1 MTNPETQSAMSTA
14 IQPSPMLAFILGL
27 LTQMLSAA
35 GIADPDLASRAA
47 AEAIET
53 YAAAGSRRLVT
64 AGEVIA
70 FGLAALDAL
79 RLSMAPD
86 LSLSMKLKLRSCA
99 NGLNRSVQASTK
111 RLESSAA
118 LPAAAC
124 QAPEPEPQPAHP
136 LPDLSPAPIPP
147 GATQDHQNALHWA
160 NAMRAEAARLHA
172 SDAHVPPDQRK
183 INRQW
188 VDVLGQVADEL
199 TQGKGPTQA
208 PGMSRA
214 ELMRTTLMS
223 HDPGFPAHLIP
234 RKPRTA

>member
-1 MTNPETQSAMSTA
+1 MSTA
-14 IQPSPMLAFILGL
+14 TPPSPMPAFILAV

-53 YAAAGSRRLVT
+53 HAADGPRRLVT
-64 AGEVIA
+64 AGAIIA
-70 FGLAALDAL
+70 LGLAALDAL

-111 RLESSAA
+111 RLDAPAA
-118 LPAAAC
+118 LPAAAY
-124 QAPEPEPQPAHP
+124 QVPDPEPQPAQP

-147 GATQDHQNALHWA
+147 DAAQDQQNNLHWA
-160 NAMRAEAARLHA
+160 NAMRAEATRLHA
-172 SDAHVPPDQRK
+172 GDAHVPPDQRK
-183 INRQW
+183 LTRQW
-188 VDVLGQVADEL
+188 IDVLGQVADEL
-199 TQGKGPTQA
+199 TLGKGPTPA

-234 RKPRTA
+234 RRR